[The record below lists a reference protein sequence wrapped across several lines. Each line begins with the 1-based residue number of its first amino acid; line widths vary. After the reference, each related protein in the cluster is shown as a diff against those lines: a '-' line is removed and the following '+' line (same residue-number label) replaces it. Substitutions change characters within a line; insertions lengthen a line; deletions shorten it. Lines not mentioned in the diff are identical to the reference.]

1 MNLTH
6 LVLLRHGQTEWN
18 HIDRMQGQADV
29 HLDATGI
36 TQAHAAARALA
47 SRHFDAVYSSDLVRA
62 KATADTVAADL
73 GLPVVVDPRLQEI
86 HMGSW
91 SGKTRAEVEA
101 EFPEFATLY
110 WEGKDFRRSPEG
122 ETIAEMVERSMPAL
136 REIIERHRGHQVLV
150 VGHGFMLAQ
159 LVQNLVGITAH
170 ARVLGGLRN
179 AHWSE
184 VGIAPDDNAWLIAH
198 NVPPHVIEDL

>member
-1 MNLTH
+1 MVSLTH

-18 HIDRMQGQADV
+18 HTDRMQGQADV
-29 HLDATGI
+29 HLDATGVE
-36 TQAHAAARALA
+36 QAHAAARALA
-47 SRHFDAVYSSDLVRA
+47 ARHFDAVYSSDLARA

-91 SGKTRAEVEA
+91 SGKTRTEVEVM
-101 EFPEFATLY
+101 FPDFARLY
-110 WEGKDFRRSPEG
+110 WEGKDFRRSATG
-122 ETIAEMVERSMPAL
+122 ETIAEMVARSVPAV

-150 VGHGFMLAQ
+150 VGHGFMLSQ
-159 LVQNLVGITAH
+159 LVQTLVGIQPE
-170 ARVLGGLRN
+170 ARVLGGLKN

-198 NVPPHVIEDL
+198 NVPPHDP